1 MTEDVNPAMS
11 DTDEETKLE
20 SGEDARKIPIRLTL
34 DKRIDLAITVVI
46 VLFGVFLIVEAR
58 DIQDGMIPDP
68 ITSRGMPFL
77 AGFFCI
83 IWGVILGVMRLKSWS
98 DLPGNLVPGEGHED
112 EEGHPSSWVRVFTI
126 LAITWLSVWLLK
138 SLGYLLVTFFFMVLV
153 VWLMGKRDWKMLI
166 LFPVIY
172 TLATWYIFSQTLQFI
187 LPLGFMT
194 PFFRSL
200 GLVP

>member
-1 MTEDVNPAMS
+1 MTENVGTAKNARDDGTKFES
-11 DTDEETKLE
+11 EE
-20 SGEDARKIPIRLTL
+20 DPRKIAIRLTL
-34 DKRIDLAITVVI
+34 DKRIDLAINVVI
-46 VLFGVFLIVEAR
+46 ILFGVFLIVEAR
-58 DIQDGMIPDP
+58 DIREGLIPDP
-68 ITSRGMPFL
+68 ITSRGMPYL
-77 AGFFCI
+77 AGIFSILCGI
-83 IWGVILGVMRLKSWS
+83 ILGVMRLKSWS
-98 DLPGNLVPGEGHED
+98 TLPGNLVPGEGHED
-112 EEGHPSSWVRVFTI
+112 EEGYSSSWVRVFST
-126 LAITWLSVWLLK
+126 LATTWISVWLLK